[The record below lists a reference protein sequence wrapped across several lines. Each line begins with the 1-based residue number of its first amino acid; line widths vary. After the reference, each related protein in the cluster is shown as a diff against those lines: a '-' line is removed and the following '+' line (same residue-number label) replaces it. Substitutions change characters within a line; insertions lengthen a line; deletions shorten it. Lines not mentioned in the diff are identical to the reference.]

1 MRCDDFDELIHL
13 LWDGRLDESQKEKL
27 QKHLSTCKRCK
38 RKLVL
43 LESIEKGAKGIRPK
57 EPSREYWD
65 TFSSRVREKIVARK
79 EGSVS
84 VRLKKAFENLFTFT
98 PGKIKIAAGVVSAV
112 LVFMVGKI
120 YLDYRGKEIVPTAP
134 RMESVK
140 KPALHAPKPKK
151 EAAPSEQMVGE
162 GEETIPPPG
171 ESEKAGAPQ
180 TTPGETATT
189 VGPSLQKASKKE
201 GVIPRTDESKRAIA
215 PQIVSEKKT
224 APGTVESKEE
234 ALLPEGYTSGA
245 GAEDKPKAL
254 EEAAPAQ
261 QEVKDVEKIQPKGVT
276 EAATKK
282 SSPLALD
289 RTVKPTFVKT
299 YFVIEGKEVPKIGEE
314 DTLVQ
319 EDVLRKTI
327 ESWGA
332 YIEKNPKD
340 SLANEGYLQVAI
352 GYYLLTRLTQEESD
366 LTKAT
371 EVLEEYEKEATDPKT
386 KEELKKKLKR
396 LEALKEK

>member
-1 MRCDDFDELIHL
+1 MRCDDFDELIYL
-13 LWDGRLDESQKEKL
+13 FWDGRLDESQKEKL
-27 QKHLSTCKRCK
+27 QKHLSTCERCN

-43 LESIEKGAKGIRPK
+43 LESIEKGGRGIRPK
-57 EPSREYWD
+57 EPSPEYWD

-79 EGSVS
+79 EGSLS

-134 RMESVK
+134 RMERAK
-140 KPALHAPKPKK
+140 KPALHAPEPKK
-151 EAAPSEQMVGE
+151 EAAPGVQKVGE
-162 GEETIPPPG
+162 GEEAIPPAA
-171 ESEKAGAPQ
+171 ESEKGGAPETAPGKI
-180 TTPGETATT
+180 TTPAAT
-189 VGPSLQKASKKE
+189 SMEKARQKE

-215 PQIVSEKKT
+215 PQIVSEKRT
-224 APGTVESKEE
+224 ATGTVESEEE
-234 ALLPEGYTSGA
+234 ALLPEDYTSGA
-245 GAEDKPKAL
+245 GAEDKPKVM
-254 EEAAPAQ
+254 EEATPPE
-261 QEVKDVEKIQPKGVT
+261 QEVKDVEEIRLKGVT
-276 EAATKK
+276 KAAAKK
-282 SSPLALD
+282 TTPLALD

-299 YFVIEGKEVPKIGEE
+299 YFVIEGKEVPRIGEE

-327 ESWGA
+327 ESWST

-366 LTKAT
+366 LAKGT
-371 EVLEEYEKEATDPKT
+371 EVLEKYEKQATDPKI
-386 KEELKKKLKR
+386 KEELNNKVKQLK
-396 LEALKEK
+396 ALKEK